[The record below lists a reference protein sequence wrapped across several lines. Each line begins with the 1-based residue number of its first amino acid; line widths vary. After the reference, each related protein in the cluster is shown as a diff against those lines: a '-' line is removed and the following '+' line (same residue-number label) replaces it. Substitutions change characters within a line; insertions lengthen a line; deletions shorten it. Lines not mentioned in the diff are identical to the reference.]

1 MSADAFDRLSDPS
14 HLVRGKIV
22 HDDEVFLCQF
32 RHKNLFDVSEE
43 SVALATKVAVGGIDP
58 LAVGVLRTLLG
69 ALVALPTRPRI
80 KASWSSSLEPGGW
93 PCLRA
98 VLLVGKHKLP
108 RSRFAWTNLAVSA
121 LGGFV
126 FFPLLFSLGLKLT
139 TAGHGALLLGIL
151 PVFTGLIAA
160 VLEGR
165 APAGRWWLGCVVALF
180 GTAVLVGERFGFAAT
195 EASLSGNLLV
205 LVGAAGAAAGYVTGA
220 RAARE
225 IGTWPVTLWGLVI
238 GGIVLLPVSPFVLS
252 PSALAQAGPLPWGG
266 VLYQAFVTSILG
278 YALWYWA
285 LGQGGIGRTGV
296 TQFVQPLI
304 GLVLAVALLGEAL
317 TWPMILAAALILGGV
332 AFARGRA

>member
-1 MSADAFDRLSDPS
+1 MDVRFASQERAGLGRRLTVLAAAYGTVVLWGASP
-14 HLVRGKIV
+14 
-22 HDDEVFLCQF
+22 
-32 RHKNLFDVSEE
+32 
-43 SVALATKVAVGGIDP
+43 LATKVAVGGIDP

-69 ALVALPTRPRI
+69 ALVALPI
-80 KASWSSSLEPGGW
+80 
-93 PCLRA
+93 
-98 VLLVGKHKLP
+98 LLVGKHKLP

-160 VLEGR
+160 VLEGSSGLGAGRLRILSLALQPRR

>member
-1 MSADAFDRLSDPS
+1 MDVRFASQESAGLGRRLTV
-14 HLVRGKIV
+14 LAAAYGTIV
-22 HDDEVFLCQF
+22 LWGA
-32 RHKNLFDVSEE
+32 SP
-43 SVALATKVAVGGIDP
+43 LATKVAVGGIDP

-69 ALVALPTRPRI
+69 ALVALPI
-80 KASWSSSLEPGGW
+80 
-93 PCLRA
+93 
-98 VLLVGKHKLP
+98 LLVGEHKLP

-160 VLEGR
+160 VLEDR
-165 APAGRWWLGCVVALF
+165 APSGRWWLGCVVALV

-285 LGQGGIGRTGV
+285 LSQGGIGRTGV